1 MGVEEAGI
9 LQVVERKASSSVSV
23 EDYLKAI
30 LRLSEGGEPVSTTAL
45 AQRLDCTPA
54 AVTQMCKSLAQQ
66 GLVYHQPYRGVR
78 LTEQGRAYAEEIVR
92 HHRLLERYLC
102 EHLGFSP
109 EAAHEEAERL
119 EHHISEEFEE
129 RIARLMNEPTTCP
142 HGQPIPP
149 KRPVG

>member
-1 MGVEEAGI
+1 M
-9 LQVVERKASSSVSV
+9 

-30 LRLSEGGEPVSTTAL
+30 LRLSEAGEPVSTTAL
-45 AQRLDCTPA
+45 AQWLACTPA
-54 AVTQMCKSLAQQ
+54 AVSQMCKTLAQQ
-66 GLVYHQPYRGVR
+66 GLVHHQPYRGVR
-78 LTEQGRAYAEEIVR
+78 LTERGRAYAEEIVR

-109 EAAHEEAERL
+109 EAAHHEAEQL

-129 RIARLMNEPTTCP
+129 RIAHLMNEPATCP

>member
-1 MGVEEAGI
+1 M
-9 LQVVERKASSSVSV
+9 ERKVGSRVSV

-30 LRLSEGGEPVSTTAL
+30 LHLSEGGELVSTTAL

-66 GLVYHQPYRGVR
+66 GLVQHQPYRGVR

-102 EHLGFSP
+102 DHLGFSP
-109 EAAHEEAERL
+109 EDAHAEAERL
-119 EHHISEEFEE
+119 EHHISEEFED
-129 RIARLMNEPTTCP
+129 RIAQLMNEPATCP